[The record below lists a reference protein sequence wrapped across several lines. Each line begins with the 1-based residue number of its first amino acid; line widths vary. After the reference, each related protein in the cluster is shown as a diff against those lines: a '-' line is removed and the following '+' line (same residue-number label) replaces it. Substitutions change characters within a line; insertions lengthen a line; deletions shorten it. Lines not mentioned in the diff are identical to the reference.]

1 MDVAQIMVTPPAT
14 VSVGSEMA
22 GPANGALAAGEF
34 QDRLFASMSAAVAA
48 PAEQSPEGTDPV
60 EGTLQP
66 EAAARA
72 AANPQTAEMLAFIWN
87 NASGHQGIL
96 VEQPA
101 RSMLPEQKKAT
112 GRLLPAAD
120 LLGAVDEGA
129 SSGES
134 TGRQEAAALHF
145 RETGNGV
152 QVMVC
157 LEDEKCLPVEG
168 DGTIR
173 QDSDERQGF
182 MTAVAVLQDVF
193 GVTAPEA
200 NRGVPVLADTGS
212 AANAGRGANAPVVE
226 GPAMQQAPALPGPDG
241 DGAFRAPMKNQ
252 VQSGNGTG
260 GGDMVMTGD
269 VTTLTSSPR
278 TSGGEAVAETEGIH
292 DGSQFQEITKAVA
305 VESDANSQR
314 STAVSTATGQLRGAG
329 VAKTYGMTNDPD
341 QAVSQRMAEEAH
353 GPAGSSMDSPLAANE
368 TGSPAGGN
376 AGNDSFRQESSGG
389 KPSREILPH
398 QDLTGRFET
407 LHAAAPER
415 TDTDASPVDT
425 GTLQETI
432 MGQVREKLA
441 STLSSRDS
449 GQVTLQLNPR
459 ELGDLTI
466 GIRMENQK
474 ITIDIAAQNPAVK
487 EALLQQLDT
496 LKDAL
501 GRQNITMERF
511 DVSAGNGNGAD
522 HSHRQERQAAH
533 HGADGAVF
541 PFQGNYREE
550 TAQVRNAEWL
560 PRENALV
567 DMRW

>member
-1 MDVAQIMVTPPAT
+1 MDVAQIMVTPPAA

-48 PAEQSPEGTDPV
+48 PAEQSPEGADPV

-72 AANPQTAEMLAFIWN
+72 AANPQAAEMLAFIWN
-87 NASGHQGIL
+87 TASGHHGML

-101 RSMLPEQKKAT
+101 RTMLPEQKKAT
-112 GRLLPAAD
+112 GRFLPVAD
-120 LLGAVDEGA
+120 LLDAVEEGA
-129 SSGES
+129 LSGES
-134 TGRQEAAALHF
+134 TGRQEATALHF

-152 QVMVC
+152 QVVVC
-157 LEDEKCLPVEG
+157 LDEKCPPVEG

-173 QDSDERQGF
+173 QDSDERKGF

-200 NRGVPVLADTGS
+200 NPGVPLLADTGS
-212 AANAGRGANAPVVE
+212 ALNAIRGAHAPVGE

-241 DGAFRAPMKNQ
+241 DGAFRAPMENHLQ
-252 VQSGNGTG
+252 QGNGTG
-260 GGDMVMTGD
+260 GGDMVMTDD
-269 VTTLTSSPR
+269 VTTLTVSPGTAGR
-278 TSGGEAVAETEGIH
+278 NGVVEREGLH
-292 DGSQFQEITKAVA
+292 DGSQFEEVVKAVA
-305 VESDANSQR
+305 VERNADSQR
-314 STAVSTATGQLRGAG
+314 STSVSTAPGQLRGAA
-329 VAKTYGMTNDPD
+329 VAKAYGMANDPD
-341 QAVSQRMAEEAH
+341 QDVSQRITEEAH
-353 GPAGSSMDSPLAANE
+353 GPAGNSMDAPLAANE
-368 TGSPAGGN
+368 TGSPAGGT

-389 KPSREILPH
+389 KPSREIFPH

-415 TDTDASPVDT
+415 TDTDAAPVDT

-533 HGADGAVF
+533 HGADF